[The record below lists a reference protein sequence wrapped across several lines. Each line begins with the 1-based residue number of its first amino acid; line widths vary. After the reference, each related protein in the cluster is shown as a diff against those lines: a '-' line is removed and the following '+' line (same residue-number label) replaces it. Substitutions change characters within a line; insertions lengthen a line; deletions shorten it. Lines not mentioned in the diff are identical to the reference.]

1 MLLNVKDLAVGFHTY
16 RGDIH
21 AVRGVSFSVNEGE
34 IIGIVGE
41 SGCGK
46 SVTSHAI
53 MGLLPEEN
61 SFIAKGSINFAGKN
75 LVNLSNEEW
84 RKIRGKDIAM
94 IFQDPM
100 TSLNPVL
107 TIGYQLMES
116 IRIHSNMNN
125 AEIRSEA
132 IKLLQAVGI
141 SAPEERLQ
149 RYPHEFSG
157 GMRQRVMIAMA
168 LAGRP
173 KLLIADEP
181 TTALDVTIQAQ
192 IMELLKKLRKELN
205 MSIILISH
213 DLGVIAGIC
222 DRVNVMYA
230 GEIAETGTAS
240 EIFHN
245 PQHPYTKGL
254 LKALPKINAN
264 RQEKLAVIDGQPPD
278 LLYEVKGCGFFPRC
292 EYAMK
297 VCQEYRPDLEKI
309 NNENKHCVR
318 CWLLEKKRQEGGNLD
333 E

>member
-1 MLLNVKDLAVGFHTY
+1 MLLNVRDLAVGFHTY

-21 AVRGVSFSVNEGE
+21 AVRGVSFSVEEGE

-46 SVTSHAI
+46 SVTSHAV

-61 SFIAKGSINFAGKN
+61 SFIERGSIDFSGKE
-75 LVNLSNEEW
+75 LVGISEGEW
-84 RKIRGKDIAM
+84 RKLRGKDIAM

-116 IRIHSNMNN
+116 ISMHNHVSR
-125 AEIRSEA
+125 AEIKAEA
-132 IKLLQAVGI
+132 VRLLNQVGI
-141 SAPEERLQ
+141 SDAEERLQ

-168 LAGRP
+168 LAGKP
-173 KLLIADEP
+173 KLLLADEP

-192 IMELLKKLRKELN
+192 IMELLQKLRRDLH

-230 GEIAETGTAS
+230 GEIVETGRVR
-240 EIFHN
+240 EIFHD

-254 LKALPKINAN
+254 LKSLPRIDAN
-264 RQEKLAVIDGQPPD
+264 RQERLAVIDGQPPD
-278 LLYEVKGCGFFPRC
+278 LLYEIKGCAFLPRC
-292 EYAMK
+292 EYGMK
-297 VCQEYRPDLEKI
+297 VCQEYRPELKEL
-309 NNENKHCVR
+309 NTSSNHCVR
-318 CWLLEKKRQEGGNLD
+318 CWLMEKMRQEGGGSI

>member
-116 IRIHSNMNN
+116 IRIHGNMNN

-278 LLYEVKGCGFFPRC
+278 LLYEV
-292 EYAMK
+292 
-297 VCQEYRPDLEKI
+297 
-309 NNENKHCVR
+309 NT
-318 CWLLEKKRQEGGNLD
+318 KRIIKS
-333 E
+333 

>member
-61 SFIAKGSINFAGKN
+61 SFIEKGSINFAGKN

-213 DLGVIAGIC
+213 DLGVIADIC

>member
-1 MLLNVKDLAVGFHTY
+1 MLLNVKDLAVGFRTY
-16 RGDIH
+16 RGNIH

-61 SFIAKGSINFAGKN
+61 SFIEKGSIDFAGKN
-75 LVNLSNEEW
+75 LVNISEAEW

-107 TIGYQLMES
+107 TIGQQLMES
-116 IRIHSNMNN
+116 IRLHNDMGENEIK
-125 AEIRSEA
+125 AEA
-132 IKLLQAVGI
+132 VKLLEQVGI
-141 SAPEERLQ
+141 SDAGDRLK

-168 LAGRP
+168 LAGKP
-173 KLLIADEP
+173 KLLLADEP

-192 IMELLKKLRKELN
+192 IMELLQELRHKLN

-213 DLGVIAGIC
+213 DLGVIAGVC

-230 GEIAETGTAS
+230 GEIVESGDVQ
-240 EIFHN
+240 EIFKN

-254 LKALPKINAN
+254 LKALPSLNTN
-264 RQEKLAVIDGQPPD
+264 RKEKLAVIDGQPPD
-278 LLYEVKGCGFFPRC
+278 LLYEIEGCAFLPRC
-292 EYAMK
+292 EYGMK
-297 VCQEYRPDLEKI
+297 VCQSHRPEIERI
-309 NNENKHCVR
+309 NGNNNHCVS
-318 CWLLEKKRQEGGNLD
+318 CWLIEKKKQEGGKVH

>member
-1 MLLNVKDLAVGFHTY
+1 MLLNVKDLAVGFSTY
-16 RGDIH
+16 RGNIH

-53 MGLLPEEN
+53 MGLLPVEN
-61 SFIAKGSINFAGKN
+61 SFIEKGSINFAGKN
-75 LVNLSNEEW
+75 LVDISENEW

-107 TIGYQLMES
+107 TIGHQLMES
-116 IRIHSNMNN
+116 ISLHNEMNTVETK
-125 AEIRSEA
+125 AEA
-132 IKLLQAVGI
+132 IKLFEQVGI
-141 SAPEERLQ
+141 SDAEERLK

-168 LAGRP
+168 LAGKP
-173 KLLIADEP
+173 KLLLADEP

-192 IMELLKKLRKELN
+192 IMNLLNELRHKLN
-205 MSIILISH
+205 MSIVLISH

-230 GEIAETGTAS
+230 GEIVESGNVRD
-240 EIFHN
+240 IFN
-245 PQHPYTKGL
+245 TPQHPYTKGL
-254 LKALPKINAN
+254 LKALPKLTAN
-264 RQEKLAVIDGQPPD
+264 RKEKLMVIDGQPPD
-278 LLYEVKGCGFFPRC
+278 LLYDLKGCAFLPRC
-292 EYAMK
+292 EYGMK
-297 VCQEYRPDLEKI
+297 VCQSYRPELEQI
-309 NNENKHCVR
+309 SNSNKHCVR
-318 CWLLEKKRQEGGNLD
+318 CWLMEKKRQEDGVANG
-333 E
+333 

>member
-61 SFIAKGSINFAGKN
+61 SFIEKGSINFAGKN

-168 LAGRP
+168 LICKP
-173 KLLIADEP
+173 KLLFADEP
-181 TTALDVTIQAQ
+181 ATALDVTIQAQ
-192 IMELLKKLRKELN
+192 ILELLKKLNEKCGVSL
-205 MSIILISH
+205 LFISH
-213 DLGVIAGIC
+213 DL
-222 DRVNVMYA
+222 RVVRRVCKKVAVMYH
-230 GEIAETGTAS
+230 GEIVEQGDTDQV
-240 EIFHN
+240 FNN
-245 PQHPYTKGL
+245 PQHEYTKRL
-254 LKALPKINAN
+254 VEAVTTRRRAN
-264 RQEKLAVIDGQPPD
+264 V
-278 LLYEVKGCGFFPRC
+278 
-292 EYAMK
+292 
-297 VCQEYRPDLEKI
+297 
-309 NNENKHCVR
+309 
-318 CWLLEKKRQEGGNLD
+318 
-333 E
+333 

>member
-61 SFIAKGSINFAGKN
+61 SFIEKGSINFAGKN

-141 SAPEERLQ
+141 SAP
-149 RYPHEFSG
+149 
-157 GMRQRVMIAMA
+157 
-168 LAGRP
+168 
-173 KLLIADEP
+173 
-181 TTALDVTIQAQ
+181 
-192 IMELLKKLRKELN
+192 
-205 MSIILISH
+205 
-213 DLGVIAGIC
+213 
-222 DRVNVMYA
+222 
-230 GEIAETGTAS
+230 
-240 EIFHN
+240 
-245 PQHPYTKGL
+245 
-254 LKALPKINAN
+254 
-264 RQEKLAVIDGQPPD
+264 
-278 LLYEVKGCGFFPRC
+278 
-292 EYAMK
+292 
-297 VCQEYRPDLEKI
+297 
-309 NNENKHCVR
+309 
-318 CWLLEKKRQEGGNLD
+318 
-333 E
+333 